1 MSMDANN
8 KALEL
13 HRQSRGKIEIMPK
26 VPLSNSDELSE
37 FYTPGVAA
45 VSNAIHA
52 EPDKAYEYTS
62 KSNMV
67 AIVSDGTRVLG
78 LGNVGPEA
86 AIPVMEGKSAIFK
99 RFGGIDAVPICIAE
113 RGEEEIIRLVKAIS
127 PSFGAINIEDIESP
141 KCFRILE
148 RLQKELNIPVFHDD
162 QQGTAAVVL
171 GGILNSLR
179 LSGKGKSSK
188 IVILGAGA
196 AGYGIAKLLLTHGF
210 NNIIVVDSSGA
221 IYKGRKGDMTPEKMI
236 MAEATNRGMF
246 MGPLEGAMEN
256 ADIFIG
262 VSSKGKI
269 TKENINSMAEKP
281 VVFALSNPYPEISYE
296 DATDA
301 GAFIVATGRSDK
313 PNQVN
318 NLLAFPG
325 IVRGLLETRAHAIT
339 EKTLLAAA
347 KEIAL
352 SAGKNLA
359 TDHILPR
366 IGDRGF
372 ETSVAP
378 RVAAAVAEATMAQG
392 LSRITVGKEEVL
404 SSARSAIRRY
414 IRIETRLVKKGFY
427 AKGDNSPKQS
437 KA

>member
-1 MSMDANN
+1 MDTNN

-13 HRQSRGKIEIMPK
+13 HKRSKGKIEIIPK

-37 FYTPGVAA
+37 FYTPGVAS
-45 VSNAIHA
+45 VSNAISA
-52 EPDKAYEYTS
+52 EPEKAYEYTS

-113 RGEEEIIRLVKAIS
+113 RDEEKIIGLVKAIS

-148 RLQKELNIPVFHDD
+148 RLQKELDIPVFHDD

-171 GGILNSLR
+171 GGIINSLK
-179 LSGKGKSSK
+179 LSGKGKGSK

-196 AGYGIAKLLLTHGF
+196 AGYGIARLLLTRGF
-210 NNIIVVDSSGA
+210 SNIIVVDSSGA
-221 IYKGRKGDMTPEKMI
+221 IYKGRKEDMTPEKVRI
-236 MAEATNRGMF
+236 AEATNKGMF
-246 MGPLEGAMEN
+246 TGSLDSAMEG

-269 TKENINSMAEKP
+269 TKENISSMAERP
-281 VVFALSNPYPEISYE
+281 IVFALSNPYPEISYE
-296 DATDA
+296 DAVDA

-339 EKTLLAAA
+339 ENTLLAAA
-347 KEIAL
+347 EEIAH
-352 SAGKNLA
+352 SVGKNLA
-359 TDHILPR
+359 AEHILPR

-378 RVAAAVAEATMAQG
+378 KVAAAVAEATVSQG
-392 LSRITVGKEEVL
+392 LSRIKVSRDEVL

-414 IRIETRLVKKGFY
+414 IRIEAKLVKKGFY
-427 AKGDNSPKQS
+427 EREGNPMERS

>member
-1 MSMDANN
+1 MDANN
-8 KALEL
+8 KALDL

-37 FYTPGVAA
+37 FYTPGVAS

-67 AIVSDGTRVLG
+67 AIISDGTRVLG

-99 RFGGIDAVPICIAE
+99 RFGGIDAVPICIDE
-113 RGEEEIIRLVKAIS
+113 RSEEGIISLVKAIS

-171 GGILNSLR
+171 GGIINSLK
-179 LSGKGKSSK
+179 LSGKSKSSK

-196 AGYGIAKLLLTHGF
+196 AGYGITKLLLVRGF
-210 NNIIVVDSSGA
+210 DNIIVVDSRGA
-221 IYKGRKGDMTPEKMI
+221 IYKGRKEDMTPEKAI
-236 MAEATNRGMF
+236 MADATNKGMF
-246 MGPLEGAMEN
+246 TGSLDDAMAG

-262 VSSKGKI
+262 VSSKGRI
-269 TKENINSMAEKP
+269 TKQNINSMAEKP
-281 VVFALSNPYPEISYE
+281 IVFALSNPYPEISYE
-296 DATDA
+296 DAMDA

-325 IVRGLLETRAHAIT
+325 IVRGLLETRARAIT

-347 KEIAL
+347 EEIAR
-352 SAGKNLA
+352 SVGKNLA
-359 TDHILPR
+359 ADHILPR
-366 IGDRGF
+366 IGDKGF

-378 RVAAAVAEATMAQG
+378 RVAAAVAEATVTQG
-392 LSRITVGKEEVL
+392 LSRIRVGREEVL
-404 SSARSAIRRY
+404 SSAKSAIRRY
-414 IRIETRLVKKGFY
+414 IRIEARLIKKEFY
-427 AKGDNSPKQS
+427 TKEGSSSKPS

>member
-1 MSMDANN
+1 MDANN
-8 KALEL
+8 KALDL

-37 FYTPGVAA
+37 FYTPGVAS

-67 AIVSDGTRVLG
+67 AIISDGTRVLG

-99 RFGGIDAVPICIAE
+99 RFGGIDAVPICIDE
-113 RGEEEIIRLVKAIS
+113 RSEEGIISLVKAIS

-171 GGILNSLR
+171 GGIINSLK
-179 LSGKGKSSK
+179 LSGKSKSSK

-196 AGYGIAKLLLTHGF
+196 AGYGITKLLLVRGF
-210 NNIIVVDSSGA
+210 DNIIVVDSRGA
-221 IYKGRKGDMTPEKMI
+221 IYKGRKEDMTPEKAI
-236 MAEATNRGMF
+236 MADATNKGMF
-246 MGPLEGAMEN
+246 TGSLDDAMAG

-262 VSSKGKI
+262 VSSKGRI
-269 TKENINSMAEKP
+269 TKQNINSMAEKSM
-281 VVFALSNPYPEISYE
+281 VFALSNPYPEISYE
-296 DATDA
+296 DAMDA

-325 IVRGLLETRAHAIT
+325 IVRGLLETRARAIT

-347 KEIAL
+347 EEIAR
-352 SAGKNLA
+352 SVGKNLA
-359 TDHILPR
+359 ADHILPR
-366 IGDRGF
+366 IGDKGF

-378 RVAAAVAEATMAQG
+378 RVAAAVAEATVTQG
-392 LSRITVGKEEVL
+392 LSRIRVGREEVL
-404 SSARSAIRRY
+404 SSAKSAIRRY
-414 IRIETRLVKKGFY
+414 IRIEARLIKKEFY
-427 AKGDNSPKQS
+427 TKEGSSSKPS